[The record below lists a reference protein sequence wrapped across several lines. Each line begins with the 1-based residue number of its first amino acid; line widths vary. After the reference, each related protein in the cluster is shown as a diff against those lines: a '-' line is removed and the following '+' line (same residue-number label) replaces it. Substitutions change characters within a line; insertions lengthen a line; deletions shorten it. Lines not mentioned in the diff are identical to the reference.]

1 VTQNSVGEWDV
12 LVYIDA
18 RKNVPERRFG
28 LRPSEKELRER
39 RSALSVTKICVI
51 SKPGNNV
58 LFITAVNR
66 KNRILPLRRL
76 SQ

>member
-1 VTQNSVGEWDV
+1 V

-66 KNRILPLRRL
+66 KKNRILPLRRL
-76 SQ
+76 SQYSVSL